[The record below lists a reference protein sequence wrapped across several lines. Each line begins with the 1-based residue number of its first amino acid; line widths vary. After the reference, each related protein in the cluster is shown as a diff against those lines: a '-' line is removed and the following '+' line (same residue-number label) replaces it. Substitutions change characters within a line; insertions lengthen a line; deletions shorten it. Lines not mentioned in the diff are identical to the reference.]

1 VSPRVSTSITSLST
15 HSCLLARCH
24 TEEVSGIYRKVS
36 TRIEGQPFP
45 RSARRKPGLH
55 RDAAAE
61 TIEEWFQAYESDLGK
76 YLVQFVRDRAL
87 AEDLLQETFH
97 DAYRASRVLPDID
110 NPRAWLFGIARNH
123 ALRALRRQRRFQRA
137 IARLVLRH
145 EEPAAIDSEAASILS
160 LLERTLTPEDRALVL
175 LRHMYAFDASELA
188 EMTGRSPAA
197 VRQRLS
203 RARKRLL
210 ETAAEP
216 DGPIRDERSSK

>member
-1 VSPRVSTSITSLST
+1 MR
-15 HSCLLARCH
+15 H
-24 TEEVSGIYRKVS
+24 TEEGSGIYRKVS
-36 TRIEGQPFP
+36 TRIEGQPLP
-45 RSARRKPGLH
+45 RDVRRQPGLH
-55 RDAAAE
+55 RDAAASVE
-61 TIEEWFQAYESDLGK
+61 AWFSAYESDLGK

-97 DAYRASRVLPDID
+97 DACRASRSLPDIG

-137 IARLVLRH
+137 LARLVLRN

-175 LRHMYAFDASELA
+175 LRHVYEFDASELA
-188 EMTGRSPAA
+188 EMTGRTPAA

-210 ETAAEP
+210 ETGAEP
-216 DGPIRDERSSK
+216 ETPIRDERSST